1 MNLKPALGRNH
12 VATNVLQERFGTRFR
27 RIITNTE
34 DGIPPWMDIIAS
46 GEKRGLYLPNDAPW
60 VVHGD
65 IATLIGGI
73 RALLMQAL
81 HPGSLTGVAQH
92 SRYDHDPL
100 GRLAGTTKW
109 LTIATFGSA
118 EALENESARVNRMHD
133 HVKGQYVTGTGV
145 TKDYK
150 AADPDLLAWV
160 HIAFTDSFLTTHELY
175 GEAKIPG
182 GADAYV
188 SQWSKSVVP
197 LGLTTAPKSRAELK
211 AEIKRY
217 KDEGILSTNETT
229 KRVVEFIR
237 KPPLSRTAMVAY
249 DRMFAGAV
257 ASIPA
262 DLQVMLGLKGKN
274 LNVVGPITR
283 GLLRAMRLAL
293 GPSSP
298 LEVEAISRLKRIGE
312 LPANYGSSKN

>member
-1 MNLKPALGRNH
+1 
-12 VATNVLQERFGTRFR
+12 VATNALQERFGTRFR

-34 DGIPPWMDIIAS
+34 DGVPPWMAAVES
-46 GEKRGLYLPNDAPW
+46 GETRGLYLPNDAPW

-65 IATLIGGI
+65 VATLIGGI

-81 HPGSLTGVAQH
+81 HPGSLTGVEQH
-92 SRYDHDPL
+92 SRYEHDPL
-100 GRLAGTTKW
+100 GRLAGTTRW

-118 EALENESARVNRMHD
+118 EALEIESARVNRMHD
-133 HVKGQYVTGTGV
+133 HVKGQYVTGAGI

-160 HIAFTDSFLTTHELY
+160 HIAFTDSFLTTHELF
-175 GEAKIPG
+175 GEDKIPG
-182 GADAYV
+182 GADEYV

-197 LGLTTAPKSRAELK
+197 LGLTNAPMSRAELK

-237 KPPLSRTAMVAY
+237 KPPLSRTALIAY
-249 DRMFAGAV
+249 DRMFDGAV
-257 ASIPA
+257 ASIPE
-262 DLQVMLGLKGKN
+262 DLREMLGLKGKS
-274 LNVVGPITR
+274 LNVAGPITR

-293 GPSSP
+293 GPISP
-298 LEVEAISRLKRIGE
+298 LEVAAIDRLKRTGVLAADFTSPKI
-312 LPANYGSSKN
+312 

>member
-1 MNLKPALGRNH
+1 M
-12 VATNVLQERFGTRFR
+12 ATNALQERFGTRFR

-34 DGIPPWMDIIAS
+34 DGVPPWMDTIAA
-46 GEKRGLYLPNDAPW
+46 GEKPGLYLPHDAPW

-65 IATLIGGI
+65 VATLIGGI

-81 HPGSLTGVAQH
+81 HPGSLTGVEQH
-92 SRYDHDPL
+92 SRFEHDPL

-118 EALENESARVNRMHD
+118 EALESESARVNRMHD
-133 HVKGQYVTGTGV
+133 HVKGQYVTGAGV

-175 GEAKIPG
+175 GQDKIPG
-182 GADAYV
+182 GPDEYV

-197 LGLTTAPKSRAELK
+197 LGLTNAPMSRAELK

-217 KDEGILSTNETT
+217 KDEGILATSETT

-237 KPPLSRTAMVAY
+237 KPPLSRTALIAY
-249 DRMFAGAV
+249 DRMFDGAV

-262 DLQVMLGLKGKN
+262 DLQEMLGLKGKS
-274 LNVVGPITR
+274 LSIAGPITR
-283 GLLRAMRLAL
+283 GILRAMRLAL
-293 GPSSP
+293 GPISP
-298 LEVEAISRLKRIGE
+298 LEVAAIDRLKRTGE
-312 LPANYGSSKN
+312 LPPEFTSPKI

>member
-1 MNLKPALGRNH
+1 
-12 VATNVLQERFGTRFR
+12 VATNALQERFGTRFR

-34 DGIPPWMDIIAS
+34 DGVPPWMAAVES
-46 GEKRGLYLPNDAPW
+46 GQTRGLYLPHDAPW

-65 IATLIGGI
+65 VATLIGGI

-81 HPGSLTGVAQH
+81 HPGSLTGVEQH
-92 SRYDHDPL
+92 SRYEHDPL
-100 GRLAGTTKW
+100 GRLAGTTRW

-118 EALENESARVNRMHD
+118 EALEAESTRVNRMHD
-133 HVKGQYVTGTGV
+133 HVKGQYVTGAGV

-160 HIAFTDSFLTTHELY
+160 HIAFTDSFLTTHELF
-175 GEAKIPG
+175 GEEKIPG
-182 GADAYV
+182 GADEYV

-197 LGLTTAPKSRAELK
+197 LGLTNAPMSRAELK

-229 KRVVEFIR
+229 KQVVEFIR
-237 KPPLSRTAMVAY
+237 KPPLSRAALIAY
-249 DRMFAGAV
+249 DRMFDGAV

-262 DLQVMLGLKGKN
+262 DLQAMLGLKGKS
-274 LNVVGPITR
+274 LNVAGPITR

-293 GPSSP
+293 GPISP
-298 LEVEAISRLKRIGE
+298 LEVAAISRLKRTGD
-312 LPANYGSSKN
+312 LPPDFTSPKI

>member
-1 MNLKPALGRNH
+1 MAA
-12 VATNVLQERFGTRFR
+12 VE
-27 RIITNTE
+27 
-34 DGIPPWMDIIAS
+34 S
-46 GEKRGLYLPNDAPW
+46 GETRGLYLPNDAPW

-65 IATLIGGI
+65 VATLIGGI

-81 HPGSLTGVAQH
+81 HPGSLTGVEQH
-92 SRYDHDPL
+92 SRYEHDPL
-100 GRLAGTTKW
+100 GRLAGTTRW

-118 EALENESARVNRMHD
+118 EALEIESARVNRMHD
-133 HVKGQYVTGTGV
+133 HVKGQYVTGAGI

-160 HIAFTDSFLTTHELY
+160 HIAFTDSFLTTHELF
-175 GEAKIPG
+175 GEDKIPG
-182 GADAYV
+182 GADEYV

-197 LGLTTAPKSRAELK
+197 LGLTNAPMSRAELK

-237 KPPLSRTAMVAY
+237 KPPLSRTALIAY
-249 DRMFAGAV
+249 DRMFDGAV
-257 ASIPA
+257 ASIPE
-262 DLQVMLGLKGKN
+262 DLREMLGLKGKS
-274 LNVVGPITR
+274 LNVAGPITR

-293 GPSSP
+293 GPISP
-298 LEVEAISRLKRIGE
+298 LEVAAIDRLKRTGVLAADFTSPKI
-312 LPANYGSSKN
+312 

>member
-1 MNLKPALGRNH
+1 M
-12 VATNVLQERFGTRFR
+12 ATNALQERFGTRFR

-34 DGIPPWMDIIAS
+34 DGVPPWMAAVES
-46 GEKRGLYLPNDAPW
+46 GQTRGLYLPHDAPW

-65 IATLIGGI
+65 VATLIGGI

-81 HPGSLTGVAQH
+81 HPGSLTGVEQH
-92 SRYDHDPL
+92 SRYEHDPL
-100 GRLAGTTKW
+100 GRLAGTTRW

-118 EALENESARVNRMHD
+118 EALEAESTRVNRMHD
-133 HVKGQYVTGTGV
+133 HVKGQYVTGAGV

-160 HIAFTDSFLTTHELY
+160 HIAFTDSFLTTHELF
-175 GEAKIPG
+175 GEEKIPG
-182 GADAYV
+182 GADEYV

-197 LGLTTAPKSRAELK
+197 LGLTNAPMSRAELK

-217 KDEGILSTNETT
+217 KDEGILSTSETT
-229 KRVVEFIR
+229 KQVVEFIR
-237 KPPLSRTAMVAY
+237 KPPLSRAALIAY
-249 DRMFAGAV
+249 DRMFDGAV

-262 DLQVMLGLKGKN
+262 DLQAMLGLKGKS
-274 LNVVGPITR
+274 LNVAGPITR

-293 GPSSP
+293 GPISP
-298 LEVEAISRLKRIGE
+298 LEVAAIARLKRTGDLAPDFTSPKI
-312 LPANYGSSKN
+312 

>member
-1 MNLKPALGRNH
+1 
-12 VATNVLQERFGTRFR
+12 
-27 RIITNTE
+27 
-34 DGIPPWMDIIAS
+34 MDIIAA
-46 GEKRGLYLPNDAPW
+46 GEKRGLYLPHDAPW

-65 IATLIGGI
+65 VATLIGGI

-81 HPGSLTGVAQH
+81 HPGSLTGVEQH
-92 SRYDHDPL
+92 SRFEHDPL
-100 GRLAGTTKW
+100 GRLAGTTRW

-118 EALENESARVNRMHD
+118 ESLEAESARVNRMHD
-133 HVKGQYVTGTGV
+133 HVTGQYVTGAGV

-150 AADPDLLAWV
+150 AVDPDLLAWV

-175 GEAKIPG
+175 GEDKIPG
-182 GADAYV
+182 GADEYV

-197 LGLTTAPKSRAELK
+197 LGLTNAPMSRAELK

-237 KPPLSRTAMVAY
+237 KPPLSRTALIAY
-249 DRMFAGAV
+249 DRMFDGAV

-274 LNVVGPITR
+274 LNVAGPITR
-283 GLLRAMRLAL
+283 ALLRAMRLAL
-293 GPSSP
+293 GPISP
-298 LEVEAISRLKRIGE
+298 LEVAAISRLKRTGE
-312 LPANYGSSKN
+312 LPKDFVPS

>member
-1 MNLKPALGRNH
+1 M
-12 VATNVLQERFGTRFR
+12 ATNALQERFGTRFR

-34 DGIPPWMDIIAS
+34 DGVPPWMDAVES
-46 GEKRGLYLPNDAPW
+46 GETRGLFLPHDAPW

-65 IATLIGGI
+65 VATLIGGI

-81 HPGSLTGVAQH
+81 HPGSLTGVEQH
-92 SRYDHDPL
+92 SRYEHDPL
-100 GRLAGTTKW
+100 GRLAGTTRW

-118 EALENESARVNRMHD
+118 EALEIESTRVNRMHD
-133 HVKGQYVTGTGV
+133 HVKGQYVTGAGV

-160 HIAFTDSFLTTHELY
+160 HIAFTDSFLTTHELF
-175 GEAKIPG
+175 GEEKIPG
-182 GADAYV
+182 GADEYV

-197 LGLTTAPKSRAELK
+197 LGLTNAPMSRAELK

-217 KDEGILSTNETT
+217 KDEGILSTSETT
-229 KRVVEFIR
+229 KQVVEFIR
-237 KPPLSRTAMVAY
+237 KPPLSRAALIAY
-249 DRMFAGAV
+249 DRMFDGAV

-262 DLQVMLGLKGKN
+262 DLQAMLGLKGKS
-274 LNVVGPITR
+274 LNIAGPITR

-293 GPSSP
+293 GPISP
-298 LEVEAISRLKRIGE
+298 LEVAAISRLKRTGD
-312 LPANYGSSKN
+312 LPPDFTSPKI

>member
-1 MNLKPALGRNH
+1 
-12 VATNVLQERFGTRFR
+12 VATNALQERFGTRFR

-34 DGIPPWMDIIAS
+34 DGVPPWMDAVES
-46 GEKRGLYLPNDAPW
+46 GETRGLYLPHDAPW

-65 IATLIGGI
+65 VATLIGGI

-81 HPGSLTGVAQH
+81 HPGSLTGVEQH
-92 SRYDHDPL
+92 SRYEHDPL
-100 GRLAGTTKW
+100 GRLAGTTRW

-118 EALENESARVNRMHD
+118 EALEIESTRVNRMHD
-133 HVKGQYVTGTGV
+133 HVKGQYVTGAGV

-160 HIAFTDSFLTTHELY
+160 HIAFTDSFLTTHELF
-175 GEAKIPG
+175 GEEKIPG
-182 GADAYV
+182 GADEYV

-197 LGLTTAPKSRAELK
+197 LGLTNAPMSRAELK

-217 KDEGILSTNETT
+217 KDEGILLTSETT
-229 KRVVEFIR
+229 KQVVEFIR
-237 KPPLSRTAMVAY
+237 KPPLSRAALIAY
-249 DRMFAGAV
+249 DRMFDGAV

-262 DLQVMLGLKGKN
+262 DLQAMLGLKGKN
-274 LNVVGPITR
+274 LNVAGPITR

-293 GPSSP
+293 GPISP
-298 LEVEAISRLKRIGE
+298 LEVAAISRLKRTGD
-312 LPANYGSSKN
+312 LPPDFTSPKI

>member
-1 MNLKPALGRNH
+1 M
-12 VATNVLQERFGTRFR
+12 ATNALQERFGTRFR

-34 DGIPPWMDIIAS
+34 DGVPPWMDAVES
-46 GEKRGLYLPNDAPW
+46 GETRGLYLPHDAPW

-65 IATLIGGI
+65 VATLIGGI

-81 HPGSLTGVAQH
+81 HPGSLTGVEQH
-92 SRYDHDPL
+92 SRYEHDPL
-100 GRLAGTTKW
+100 GRLAGTTRW

-118 EALENESARVNRMHD
+118 EALEIESTRVNRMHD
-133 HVKGQYVTGTGV
+133 HVKGQYVTGAGM

-160 HIAFTDSFLTTHELY
+160 HIAFTDSFLTTHELF
-175 GEAKIPG
+175 GEEKIPG
-182 GADAYV
+182 GADEYV

-197 LGLTTAPKSRAELK
+197 LGLTNAPMSRAELK

-217 KDEGILSTNETT
+217 KDEGILSTSETT
-229 KRVVEFIR
+229 KQVVEFIR
-237 KPPLSRTAMVAY
+237 KPPLSRAALIAY
-249 DRMFAGAV
+249 DRMFDGAV

-262 DLQVMLGLKGKN
+262 DLQAMLGLKGKN
-274 LNVVGPITR
+274 LNVAGPITR

-293 GPSSP
+293 GPISP
-298 LEVEAISRLKRIGE
+298 LEVAAISRLKRTGD
-312 LPANYGSSKN
+312 LPPDFTSPKI

>member
-1 MNLKPALGRNH
+1 
-12 VATNVLQERFGTRFR
+12 VATNALQERFGTRFR

-34 DGIPPWMDIIAS
+34 DGVPPWMAAVES
-46 GEKRGLYLPNDAPW
+46 GETRGLYLPHDAPW

-65 IATLIGGI
+65 VATLIGGI

-81 HPGSLTGVAQH
+81 HPGSLTGVEQH
-92 SRYDHDPL
+92 SRYEHDPL
-100 GRLAGTTKW
+100 GRLAGTTRW

-118 EALENESARVNRMHD
+118 EALEAESTRVNRMHD
-133 HVKGQYVTGTGV
+133 HVKGQYVTGAGV

-160 HIAFTDSFLTTHELY
+160 HIAFTDSFLTTHELF
-175 GEAKIPG
+175 GEEKIPG
-182 GADAYV
+182 GADEYV

-197 LGLTTAPKSRAELK
+197 LGLTNAPMSRAELK

-229 KRVVEFIR
+229 KQVVEFIR
-237 KPPLSRTAMVAY
+237 KPPLSRAALIAY
-249 DRMFAGAV
+249 DRMFDGAV

-262 DLQVMLGLKGKN
+262 DLQEMLGLKGKS
-274 LNVVGPITR
+274 LNVAGPITR

-293 GPSSP
+293 GPISP
-298 LEVEAISRLKRIGE
+298 LEVAAISRLKRTGD
-312 LPANYGSSKN
+312 LPPDFTSPKI

>member
-1 MNLKPALGRNH
+1 M
-12 VATNVLQERFGTRFR
+12 ATNALQERFGTKFR

-34 DGIPPWMDIIAS
+34 DGVPPWMDKIAA
-46 GEKRGLYLPNDAPW
+46 GEKQGLYLPHDAPW
-60 VVHGD
+60 IVHGD
-65 IATLIGGI
+65 VATLIGGI

-81 HPGSLTGVAQH
+81 HPGSLTGVEQH
-92 SRYDHDPL
+92 SRFEHDPL

-118 EALENESARVNRMHD
+118 EALESESARVNRMHD
-133 HVKGQYVTGTGV
+133 HVKGQYVTGAGV

-160 HIAFTDSFLTTHELY
+160 HIAFTDSFLTTHELF
-175 GEAKIPG
+175 GEEKIPG
-182 GADAYV
+182 GADEYV
-188 SQWSKSVVP
+188 SQWSKSVIP
-197 LGLTTAPKSRAELK
+197 LGLTTAPMSRAELK

-217 KDEGILSTNETT
+217 KDEGILATNETT

-249 DRMFAGAV
+249 DRMFDGAV

-262 DLQVMLGLKGKN
+262 DLQKMLGLKGKSI
-274 LNVVGPITR
+274 NVAGPITR

-293 GPSSP
+293 GPISP
-298 LEVEAISRLKRIGE
+298 LEVAAIDRLKRTGV
-312 LPANYGSSKN
+312 LPPDFTSPKI

>member
-1 MNLKPALGRNH
+1 M
-12 VATNVLQERFGTRFR
+12 ATNALQERFGTRFR

-34 DGIPPWMDIIAS
+34 DGVPPWMAAVEF
-46 GEKRGLYLPNDAPW
+46 GETRGLYLPHDAPW

-65 IATLIGGI
+65 VATLIGGI

-81 HPGSLTGVAQH
+81 HPGSLTGVEQH
-92 SRYDHDPL
+92 SRYEHDPL
-100 GRLAGTTKW
+100 GRLAGTTRW

-118 EALENESARVNRMHD
+118 EALEIESTRVNRMHD
-133 HVKGQYVTGTGV
+133 HVKGQYVTGAGI

-160 HIAFTDSFLTTHELY
+160 HIAFTDSFLTTHELF
-175 GEAKIPG
+175 GEEKIPG
-182 GADAYV
+182 GADEYV

-197 LGLTTAPKSRAELK
+197 LGLTNAPMSRAELK

-217 KDEGILSTNETT
+217 KDEGILSTSETT
-229 KRVVEFIR
+229 KQVVEFIR
-237 KPPLSRTAMVAY
+237 KPPLSRAALIAY
-249 DRMFAGAV
+249 DRMFDGAV

-262 DLQVMLGLKGKN
+262 DLQAMLGLKGKS
-274 LNVVGPITR
+274 LNVAGPITR

-293 GPSSP
+293 GPISP
-298 LEVEAISRLKRIGE
+298 LEVAAISRLKRTGD
-312 LPANYGSSKN
+312 LPPDFTSPKI

>member
-1 MNLKPALGRNH
+1 
-12 VATNVLQERFGTRFR
+12 VATNALQERFGTRFR

-34 DGIPPWMDIIAS
+34 DGVPPWMAAVES
-46 GEKRGLYLPNDAPW
+46 GQTRGLYLPHDAPW

-65 IATLIGGI
+65 VATLIGGI

-81 HPGSLTGVAQH
+81 HPGSLTGVEQH
-92 SRYDHDPL
+92 SRYEHDPL
-100 GRLAGTTKW
+100 GRLAGTTRW

-118 EALENESARVNRMHD
+118 EALEAESTRVNRMHD
-133 HVKGQYVTGTGV
+133 HVKGQYVTGAGV

-160 HIAFTDSFLTTHELY
+160 HIAFTDSFLTTHELF
-175 GEAKIPG
+175 GEEKIPG
-182 GADAYV
+182 GADEYV

-197 LGLTTAPKSRAELK
+197 LGLTNAPMSRAELK

-217 KDEGILSTNETT
+217 KDEGILSTSETT
-229 KRVVEFIR
+229 KQVVEFIR
-237 KPPLSRTAMVAY
+237 KPPLSRAALIAY
-249 DRMFAGAV
+249 DRMFDGAV

-262 DLQVMLGLKGKN
+262 DLQAMLGLKGKN
-274 LNVVGPITR
+274 LNVAGPITR

-293 GPSSP
+293 GPISP
-298 LEVEAISRLKRIGE
+298 LEVAAISRLKRTGD
-312 LPANYGSSKN
+312 LPKDFVPS

>member
-1 MNLKPALGRNH
+1 M
-12 VATNVLQERFGTRFR
+12 ATNALQERFGTRFR

-34 DGIPPWMDIIAS
+34 DGVPPWMDAVES
-46 GEKRGLYLPNDAPW
+46 GETRGLYLPHDAPW

-65 IATLIGGI
+65 VATLIGGI

-81 HPGSLTGVAQH
+81 HPGSLTGVEQH
-92 SRYDHDPL
+92 SRYEHDPL
-100 GRLAGTTKW
+100 GRLAGTTRW

-118 EALENESARVNRMHD
+118 EALEIESTRVNRMHD
-133 HVKGQYVTGTGV
+133 HVKGQYVTGAGV

-160 HIAFTDSFLTTHELY
+160 HIAFTDSFLTTHELF
-175 GEAKIPG
+175 GEEKIPG
-182 GADAYV
+182 GADEYV

-197 LGLTTAPKSRAELK
+197 LGLTNAPMSRAELK

-217 KDEGILSTNETT
+217 KDEGILSTSETT
-229 KRVVEFIR
+229 KQVVEFIR
-237 KPPLSRTAMVAY
+237 KPPLSRAALIAY
-249 DRMFAGAV
+249 DRMFDGAV

-262 DLQVMLGLKGKN
+262 DLQAMLGLKGKN
-274 LNVVGPITR
+274 LNVAGPITR

-293 GPSSP
+293 GPISP
-298 LEVEAISRLKRIGE
+298 LEVAAISRLKRTGD
-312 LPANYGSSKN
+312 LPADFTSPKI

>member
-1 MNLKPALGRNH
+1 
-12 VATNVLQERFGTRFR
+12 VATNALQERFGTRFR

-34 DGIPPWMDIIAS
+34 DGVPPWMAAVES
-46 GEKRGLYLPNDAPW
+46 GQTRGLYLPHDAPW

-65 IATLIGGI
+65 VATLIGGI

-81 HPGSLTGVAQH
+81 HPGSLTGVEQH
-92 SRYDHDPL
+92 SRYEHDPL
-100 GRLAGTTKW
+100 GRLAGTTRW

-118 EALENESARVNRMHD
+118 EALEAESTRVNRMHD
-133 HVKGQYVTGTGV
+133 HVKGQYVTGAGV

-160 HIAFTDSFLTTHELY
+160 HIAFTDSFLTTHELF
-175 GEAKIPG
+175 GEEKIPG
-182 GADAYV
+182 GADEYV

-197 LGLTTAPKSRAELK
+197 LGLTNAPMSRAELK

-217 KDEGILSTNETT
+217 KDEGILSTSETT
-229 KRVVEFIR
+229 KQVVEFIR
-237 KPPLSRTAMVAY
+237 KPPLSRAALIAY
-249 DRMFAGAV
+249 DRMFDGAV

-262 DLQVMLGLKGKN
+262 DLQAMLGLKGKS
-274 LNVVGPITR
+274 LNVAGPITR

-293 GPSSP
+293 GPISP
-298 LEVEAISRLKRIGE
+298 LEVAAISRLKRAGD
-312 LPANYGSSKN
+312 LPPDFTSPKI

>member
-1 MNLKPALGRNH
+1 M
-12 VATNVLQERFGTRFR
+12 ATNALQERFGTRFR

-34 DGIPPWMDIIAS
+34 DGVPPWMDAVES
-46 GEKRGLYLPNDAPW
+46 GETRGLYLPHDAPW

-65 IATLIGGI
+65 VATLIGGI

-81 HPGSLTGVAQH
+81 HPGSLTGVEQH
-92 SRYDHDPL
+92 SRYEHDPL
-100 GRLAGTTKW
+100 GRLAGTTRW

-118 EALENESARVNRMHD
+118 EALEIESTRVNRMHD
-133 HVKGQYVTGTGV
+133 HVKGQYLTGAGM

-160 HIAFTDSFLTTHELY
+160 HIAFTDSFLTTHELF
-175 GEAKIPG
+175 GEEKIPG
-182 GADAYV
+182 GADEYV

-197 LGLTTAPKSRAELK
+197 LGLTNAPMSRAELK

-217 KDEGILSTNETT
+217 KDEGILSTSETT
-229 KRVVEFIR
+229 KQVVEFIR
-237 KPPLSRTAMVAY
+237 KPPLSRAALIAY
-249 DRMFAGAV
+249 DRMFDGAV

-262 DLQVMLGLKGKN
+262 DLQAMLGLKGKN
-274 LNVVGPITR
+274 LNVAGPITR

-293 GPSSP
+293 GPISP
-298 LEVEAISRLKRIGE
+298 LEVAAISRLKRTGD
-312 LPANYGSSKN
+312 LPPDFTSPKI

>member
-1 MNLKPALGRNH
+1 
-12 VATNVLQERFGTRFR
+12 VATNALQERFGTRFR

-34 DGIPPWMDIIAS
+34 DGVPPWMAAVES
-46 GEKRGLYLPNDAPW
+46 GETRGLYLPHDAPW

-65 IATLIGGI
+65 VATLIGGI

-81 HPGSLTGVAQH
+81 HPGSLTGVEQH
-92 SRYDHDPL
+92 SRYEHDPL
-100 GRLAGTTKW
+100 GRLAGTTRW

-118 EALENESARVNRMHD
+118 EALEAESTRVNRMHD
-133 HVKGQYVTGTGV
+133 HVKGQYVTGAGV

-160 HIAFTDSFLTTHELY
+160 HIAFTDSFLTTHELF
-175 GEAKIPG
+175 GEEKIPG
-182 GADAYV
+182 GADEYV

-197 LGLTTAPKSRAELK
+197 LGLTNAPMSRAELK

-229 KRVVEFIR
+229 KQVVEFIR
-237 KPPLSRTAMVAY
+237 KPPLSRAALIAY
-249 DRMFAGAV
+249 DRMFDGAV

-262 DLQVMLGLKGKN
+262 DLQAMLGLKGKS
-274 LNVVGPITR
+274 LNVAGPITR

-293 GPSSP
+293 GPISP
-298 LEVEAISRLKRIGE
+298 LEVAAISRLKRTGD
-312 LPANYGSSKN
+312 LPPDFTSPKI

>member
-1 MNLKPALGRNH
+1 
-12 VATNVLQERFGTRFR
+12 VATNALQERFGTRFR

-34 DGIPPWMDIIAS
+34 DGVPPWMDAVES
-46 GEKRGLYLPNDAPW
+46 GETRGLYLPHDAPW

-65 IATLIGGI
+65 VATLIGGI

-81 HPGSLTGVAQH
+81 HPGSLTGVEQH
-92 SRYDHDPL
+92 SRYEHDPL
-100 GRLAGTTKW
+100 GRLAGTTRW

-118 EALENESARVNRMHD
+118 EALEIESTRVNRMHD
-133 HVKGQYVTGTGV
+133 HVKGQYVTGAGI

-160 HIAFTDSFLTTHELY
+160 HIAFTDSFLTTHELF
-175 GEAKIPG
+175 GEEKIPG
-182 GADAYV
+182 GADEYV

-197 LGLTTAPKSRAELK
+197 LGLTNAPMSRAELK

-217 KDEGILSTNETT
+217 KDEGILSTSETT
-229 KRVVEFIR
+229 KQVVEFIR
-237 KPPLSRTAMVAY
+237 KPPLSRAALIAY
-249 DRMFAGAV
+249 DRMFDGAV

-262 DLQVMLGLKGKN
+262 DLQAMLGLKGKN
-274 LNVVGPITR
+274 LNVAGPITR

-293 GPSSP
+293 GPISP
-298 LEVEAISRLKRIGE
+298 LEVAAISRLKRTGD
-312 LPANYGSSKN
+312 LPPDFTSPKI